1 MSSNAAV
8 PRSPELCEIIFDDG
22 RHCHMS
28 KCPDH
33 RYYCYFHARRDNAA
47 RAEET
52 AIGKIT
58 GALARKSIAFDDLST
73 AIAHTISALAEGHM
87 DTKTAATIA
96 YLCQSLVQSVNG
108 AENLRLRSE
117 TQSPA
122 PSPLTE
128 ITPVTKCSTK
138 RVRKPFAIS
147 RSKSTSK
154 QSTLTP
160 YE

>member
-22 RHCHMS
+22 RRCHMS
-28 KCPDH
+28 KCQDH
-33 RYYCYFHARRDNAA
+33 AYYCYFHARRDNAA

-58 GALARKSIAFDDLST
+58 GALAGRSIDFDNLSS
-73 AIAHTISALAEGHM
+73 ALAHTITALAEGHM

-96 YLCQSLVQSVNG
+96 YIGQSLVQSVNG

-117 TQSPA
+117 AQSPA
-122 PSPLTE
+122 PSPVTT

-138 RVRKPFAIS
+138 CARKPFTMS
-147 RSKSTSK
+147 RSESASK
-154 QSTLTP
+154 QRTLTP
-160 YE
+160 GE